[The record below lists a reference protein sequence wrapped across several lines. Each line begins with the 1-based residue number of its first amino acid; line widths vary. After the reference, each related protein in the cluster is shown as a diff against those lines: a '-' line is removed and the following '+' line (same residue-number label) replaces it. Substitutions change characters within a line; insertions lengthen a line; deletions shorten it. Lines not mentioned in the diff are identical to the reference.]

1 MNIKEAFRY
10 ESFIDNLMNK
20 AHISISDISHTQKA
34 VKVHHKSK
42 ANSEAEDL
50 TEEVNVARTEFYP
63 NDDVISFMEF
73 LIVEKEKIMKAVSE
87 AKASCGLDIDA
98 AIGTNK
104 LRQSLAAWIQ
114 GMLEIL
120 PASYTER
127 GTDYKFNVEGNQVSY
142 VYEVEVEKTDNF
154 DRESAKAIMRKH
166 ITKADEVSKEVE
178 KIMVLTEI
186 SYNPPFNVNDSFED
200 AMAAFLSMK
209 Q

>member
-10 ESFIDNLMNK
+10 ESFVDNLMNK
-20 AHISISDISHTQKA
+20 AYRSISDSSHAQKV

-42 ANSEAEDL
+42 ANPEAEDL
-50 TEEVNVARTEFYP
+50 TEEVNTARTEFYQ

-73 LIVEKEKIMKAVSE
+73 LIEEKEKIMKAVSE
-87 AKASCGLDIDA
+87 AKASYRLDIDA

-104 LRQSLAAWIQ
+104 LRQNLAVWIQ
-114 GMLEIL
+114 SMLEIV
-120 PASYTER
+120 PSTYTEK

-186 SYNPPFNVNDSFED
+186 SYTPPFNVNDSFED
-200 AMAAFLSMK
+200 AMAAFLSM